1 MCPTAPTA
9 RDVATRADPLIG
21 CAGWSLPRETWP
33 RFSAVGTHLERYA
46 SRFAA
51 VEINSSFYRS
61 HRPAT
66 YTRWAASV
74 PAAFRFAVKLPKTIT
89 HVLRLRQSAAP
100 LAEFL
105 AQVESLGSRL
115 GCLLVQLPPSL
126 DFDRAVALAFF
137 GTLREHF
144 AGGVACEPRH
154 PSWFQGEVDTILA
167 QLRIARVAAD
177 PAPVPRA
184 SEPGGWNGLVYHR
197 LHGSPQM
204 YYSAYSDQYLDRL
217 AARLANEVSTGVPV
231 WCIFDNTA
239 NGAATLNGLSL
250 LERVRQHS
258 SLE

>member
-1 MCPTAPTA
+1 MCPTAPNA
-9 RDVATRADPLIG
+9 RDIANRADPLIG

-74 PAAFRFAVKLPKTIT
+74 PGAFRFAGKLPKAIN
-89 HVLRLRQSAAP
+89 HMLRLRQPAAP

-105 AQVESLGSRL
+105 AEAESLGSRL

-126 DFDRAVALAFF
+126 GFDRALARALFC
-137 GTLREHF
+137 TWREHF

-154 PSWFQGEVDTILA
+154 PTWFQAEVDPMLA
-167 QLRIARVAAD
+167 ELRIARVAAD
-177 PAPVPRA
+177 P
-184 SEPGGWNGLVYHR
+184 
-197 LHGSPQM
+197 
-204 YYSAYSDQYLDRL
+204 
-217 AARLANEVSTGVPV
+217 
-231 WCIFDNTA
+231 
-239 NGAATLNGLSL
+239 
-250 LERVRQHS
+250 
-258 SLE
+258 